1 MVENK
6 TDTHKNLQLLQ
17 KAIEKNL
24 KFYFMTKDKTKYHTH
39 NVTHPVKI
47 NVYI

>member
-6 TDTHKNLQLLQ
+6 THKKNLQLLQ

-39 NVTHPVKI
+39 NVTHPVNI